1 MIQAERLKYL
11 RLLSTHFPTLASLYT
26 QIINLRAISNLP
38 KGTEHFISDLH
49 GEFESVEQILNNC
62 SGVIREKLRMLYG
75 DRLTHAER
83 SELCT
88 LIYYPEEKLKRLH
101 VSRQLDAEW
110 YRLTLTK
117 LIELAKLL
125 ASKHSRRKVRE
136 DMPAEFAFVLD
147 ELMHAHIDED
157 NNQQLYHDRI
167 LQTIIDIKSGDAFI
181 CALAKLIKRLAV
193 EWLHVVGDVYDRGP
207 RPDSIMDM
215 LMERSNVDIEWGNH
229 DILWMGA
236 ASGCESCIAAVVRNS
251 IAYRNMAV
259 LESGYGISLRPLTVF
274 AETCYPD
281 LDPIEAAI
289 RSITVIMFK
298 LEGQLIRRH
307 PEYGMEARLMLH
319 RIDLENSKIEING
332 KTYPLTGYTFPTLDP
347 ADPYALTEGEQD
359 VISQLSEAF
368 RVSTRLHK
376 HIRFFYEK
384 GGMYKCFNENLL
396 FHGCIPM
403 DEDGS
408 FHTLVL
414 ESQPVSGRA
423 LMNAADRMARRA
435 YYSHDPDA
443 QDLMWYL
450 WCGEYSPLCGR
461 RTTTFEHIYLTDPEV
476 KKEPRNPYY
485 RYSQD
490 AEHCLRILHEFGLPG
505 HGHIINGHTPVRVTH
520 GESPVKANGRLFVI
534 DGGFCR
540 AIQKTTGIAGY
551 TLISNSHGLRLMQ
564 HEPFTSLEKALE
576 ANSDIRS
583 LPENVETYEHRQF
596 VGDTDE
602 GRELSE
608 QIADLEELLRAYRS
622 GLIIPKG

>member
-1 MIQAERLKYL
+1 M
-11 RLLSTHFPTLASLYT
+11 
-26 QIINLRAISNLP
+26 
-38 KGTEHFISDLH
+38 
-49 GEFESVEQILNNC
+49 
-62 SGVIREKLRMLYG
+62 
-75 DRLTHAER
+75 
-83 SELCT
+83 
-88 LIYYPEEKLKRLH
+88 
-101 VSRQLDAEW
+101 
-110 YRLTLTK
+110 
-117 LIELAKLL
+117 
-125 ASKHSRRKVRE
+125 
-136 DMPAEFAFVLD
+136 
-147 ELMHAHIDED
+147 
-157 NNQQLYHDRI
+157 
-167 LQTIIDIKSGDAFI
+167 
-181 CALAKLIKRLAV
+181 

-207 RPDSIMDM
+207 RPDSIMDL

-236 ASGCESCIAAVVRNS
+236 ASGSESCIAAVVRNS
-251 IAYRNMAV
+251 IAYHNMAV

-307 PEYGMEARLMLH
+307 PEYNMEARMMLH
-319 RIDLENSKIEING
+319 RIDLANREIVING
-332 KTYPLTGYTFPTLDP
+332 KTYSLSGFTFPTIDP
-347 ADPYALTEGEQD
+347 ADPYALTAGEQD
-359 VISQLSEAF
+359 VICQLGEAF
-368 RVSTRLHK
+368 RDSRRLHK

-384 GGMYKCFNENLL
+384 GAMYKCFNENLL

-414 ESQPVSGRA
+414 EGQPVSGRA
-423 LMNAADRMARRA
+423 LMNAADRLARRA
-435 YYSHDPDA
+435 YYSRDPDA

-461 RTTTFEHIYLTDPEV
+461 RTTTFEHIYLTDPDA

-485 RYSQD
+485 KFSQQ
-490 AEHCLRILHEFGLPG
+490 AEYCLRILREFGLPEK
-505 HGHIINGHTPVRVTH
+505 GHIINGHTPVRVSH
-520 GESPVKANGRLFVI
+520 GESPIKADGRLFVI

-540 AIQKTTGIAGY
+540 SIQKTTGIAGY

-576 ANSDIRS
+576 VNSDIRS
-583 LPENVETYEHRQF
+583 LPEVVETYEQRQF
-596 VGDTDE
+596 VADTDE
-602 GRELSE
+602 GRGLSE
-608 QIADLEELLRAYRS
+608 QIADLEDLLRAYRT